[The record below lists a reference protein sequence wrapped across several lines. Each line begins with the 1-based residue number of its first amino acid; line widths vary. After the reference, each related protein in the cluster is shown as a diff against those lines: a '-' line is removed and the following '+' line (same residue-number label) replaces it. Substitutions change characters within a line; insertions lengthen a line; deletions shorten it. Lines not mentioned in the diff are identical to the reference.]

1 MKIDIQEVKNAI
13 RDAVERY
20 TGIRIDDDDKNLF
33 STELQPIIANYLY
46 VLKAIE
52 EKYGVSIYRIIE
64 QHDYSVFTIN
74 HLAEEIVR
82 ESQIENCTTQI
93 SGTS

>member
-1 MKIDIQEVKNAI
+1 MAIDIQEVKNTI

-20 TGIRIDDDDKNLF
+20 IGVRIEDDDKNLF
-33 STELQPIIANYLY
+33 STEFQPIIANYLY

-52 EKYGVSIYRIIE
+52 EKYGVSIYHIIE

-82 ESQIENCTTQI
+82 ES
-93 SGTS
+93 